1 MPPPE
6 PEAVETP
13 LEKFLKEK
21 AIEEAKEKEK
31 EEKLAALD
39 AKEDE

>member
-6 PEAVETP
+6 PEPVETP

-21 AIEEAKEKEK
+21 AIQDALDKEK
-31 EEKLAALD
+31 EEKMAAME
-39 AKEDE
+39 AENE